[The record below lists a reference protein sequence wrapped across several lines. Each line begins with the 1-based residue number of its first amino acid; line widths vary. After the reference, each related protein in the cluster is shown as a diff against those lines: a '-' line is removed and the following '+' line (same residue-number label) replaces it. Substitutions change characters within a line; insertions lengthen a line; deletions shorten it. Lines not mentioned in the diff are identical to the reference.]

1 MGGHGSACADV
12 QLGRGP
18 VCPDN
23 TIWRDK
29 KKQMTIRLTAVSNI
43 FPMTKII
50 VKGMIY
56 IGYYI

>member
-29 KKQMTIRLTAVSNI
+29 KKQMTIRLAAVSNN
-43 FPMTKII
+43 FLWQKLL
-50 VKGMIY
+50 VKDMIY